1 MVTQS
6 SFKELQAKFKE
17 GTLSSSRYKKIS
29 GVWFY
34 KGRILLD
41 PNSEL
46 CKTIFHDHHEAPGD
60 GHSEYH
66 RTTRKIKLSFW
77 WPGIKNFIQQAIKKC
92 DVCQRNK
99 GESVAPP
106 SLLSPLLF
114 PEGVEISIDFV
125 EGLPMS

>member
-29 GVWFY
+29 GVWLY

-46 CKTIFHDHHEAPGD
+46 CKTFSMTITKHLEMGTQ
-60 GHSEYH
+60 S
-66 RTTRKIKLSFW
+66 TTEPLEKLSF
-77 WPGIKNFIQQAIKKC
+77 PFGGQA
-92 DVCQRNK
+92 
-99 GESVAPP
+99 
-106 SLLSPLLF
+106 
-114 PEGVEISIDFV
+114 
-125 EGLPMS
+125 